1 MFKDTGISHI
11 KDFIN
16 ENIKDSLNEE
26 ISELSNKYSING
38 VTRASTWI
46 NYNLCDIN
54 DPIVNINS
62 VNLLEIISKVHQ
74 ELTKISSENYT
85 LSSIR
90 VMIEKNN
97 SHPITWHTDNKLGI
111 IRAIIYLKGGEN
123 NNGNLSFI
131 KGSHNYKHSKDTHKI
146 NPYELGLEDKIIS
159 MDTQEDDLIFFD
171 INGFHIKNPTRK
183 ERRVIFMEFHN
194 GKSDVKMGKVI
205 LDSSKFIKDIRKNL
219 DFLFSNRNISHN
231 DYQNVTY
238 SRNIPSETPFK
249 VFYYYFKSF
258 CKLIISRI
266 KNKVK
271 RIR

>member
-11 KDFIN
+11 KNFIN
-16 ENIKDSLNEE
+16 KSIKDSLNEE

-62 VNLLEIISKVHQ
+62 INLLEIISDVYQ
-74 ELTKISSENYT
+74 ELIKISSDKYT

-90 VMIEKNN
+90 VMIERNN
-97 SHPITWHTDNKLGI
+97 SHPISWHTDNKPGI

-131 KGSHNYKHSKDTHKI
+131 KGSHNLTHLKDTHKI
-146 NPYELGLEDKIIS
+146 NPYELGLEEKIIT
-159 MDTQEDDLIFFD
+159 MDTQEGDLIFFD
-171 INGFHIKNPTRK
+171 INGFHTKNPTRK
-183 ERRVIFMEFHN
+183 ERRVIFMEFHD

-205 LDSSKFIKDIRKNL
+205 LDNSKFIKNIRNNL
-219 DFLFSNRNISHN
+219 DFLFSNNNINHN

-238 SRNIPSETPFK
+238 SRNLPSNTPFK

-258 CKLIISRI
+258 CKLIII
-266 KNKVK
+266 KIMSKIK
-271 RIR
+271 K